1 MCGIAGT
8 INIDSRNVSVQQLK
22 LMTDCIAH
30 RGPEG
35 EGHWISEDGKTGFGH
50 RRLRIIDLSIAAEQP
65 MHYMD
70 RYTIIFNGEIYN
82 YIELKNNLSKKGYTF
97 NNHSDTEVILALYD
111 DEKEN
116 CLQLLDGMV
125 AFAIY
130 DNKEKKVFC
139 ARDRFG
145 EKPFFYMYKKN
156 EYFFFASEIKAL
168 KAYTSNYSINNK
180 MLYNYLA
187 LGYLDNKND
196 LSETFYRDI
205 FQLQHSHYLTI
216 DTEKIDIQINEY
228 WRINTGNINNTI
240 TPQQAS
246 EKFNELFYTSVN
258 RRLRSD
264 VNVGSSLSGGIDSS
278 LIVCTIDD
286 LLKKNKAEHNFES
299 SAFKQKTF
307 SARFPGFKRD
317 EGKFMQMVIDQT
329 NVEPHFT
336 YPTEE
341 TLINQIDKVAYFQDE
356 PFGGA
361 SILVQYEVMKLA
373 KENDV
378 TVLLDGQGADE
389 ILGGYHWHFN
399 VFFRQLEAYKN
410 GSFKKEYE
418 SYKLLHK
425 YNLVN
430 KKQKKDLEY
439 ILRKLIPGKFNSIKK
454 SGAWLNQKINKT
466 FNKDFFNE
474 YSAGLF
480 ETPSSFSDLNKTLY
494 NSTLNGDLQILLRY
508 ADRNSMA
515 FSREV
520 RLPFLSYELVKFLFS
535 LPAEYKIHNGWTK
548 WIMRESF
555 SHLLPEKICWRHD
568 KIGYEPPQKKW
579 MENTFI
585 KDRIIQSRKKLV
597 SAGILDKHFLNKQ
610 PGQYS
615 ALEKGDKSWEHL
627 MAGYLMP

>member
-1 MCGIAGT
+1 MCGIAGI
-8 INIDSRNVSVQQLK
+8 INSDSKEISINSLK
-22 LMTDCIAH
+22 LMTDSIAH

-35 EGHWISEDGKTGFGH
+35 EGHWISDDGKTGFGH
-50 RRLRIIDLSIAAEQP
+50 RRLRIIDLSIAAAQP

-116 CLQLLDGMV
+116 CLQLLDGMF

-145 EKPFFYMYKKN
+145 EKPFFYMFQKN
-156 EYFFFASEIKAL
+156 RSFVFASEIKAL
-168 KAYTSNYSINNK
+168 KAYSGTSVINNQ

-187 LGYLDNKND
+187 FGYLNNKNNF
-196 LSETFYRDI
+196 SETFYRDI
-205 FQLQHSHYLTI
+205 ASLPHSHYLII
-216 DTEKIDIQINEY
+216 DTENVTIEVKEYWKIDPDEINHSLSVE
-228 WRINTGNINNTI
+228 
-240 TPQQAS
+240 QAK

-278 LIVCTIDD
+278 LIVCIIED
-286 LLKKNKAEHNFES
+286 LLKKNKAEHSFEN

-307 SARFPGFKRD
+307 SARFPGFNRD
-317 EGKFMQMVIDQT
+317 EGEFIQMVIEQT
-329 NVEPHFT
+329 KVEPHFT

-341 TLINQIDKVAYFQDE
+341 TLLKEIDSVAWFQDE

-361 SILVQYEVMKLA
+361 SILVQHEVMKLA

-389 ILGGYHWHFN
+389 ILAGYHWYFN
-399 VFFRQLEAYKN
+399 VFFRQMEAYKN
-410 GSFKKEYE
+410 GSFKKEYA

-425 YNLVN
+425 HNPVN
-430 KKQKKDLEY
+430 REQKKDFEY
-439 ILRKLIPGKFNSIKK
+439 FLRKLIPNKIHSIKK
-454 SGAWLNQKINKT
+454 SSAWYDQKVNRI
-466 FNKDFFNE
+466 FNKDFFAE
-474 YSAGLF
+474 QSKGLF
-480 ETPSSFSDLNKTLY
+480 NTQTSFSDLNKTLY
-494 NSTLNGDLQILLRY
+494 NSTMNGDLQILLRY

-520 RLPFLSYELVKFLFS
+520 RLPFLSHDLVKFLFS
-535 LPAEYKIHNGWTK
+535 LPSEYKIHNGWTK

-555 SHLLPEKICWRHD
+555 SGILPNKICWRLD

-579 MENTFI
+579 MENTVI

-597 SAGILDKHFLNKQ
+597 NAGILDKHILNKM
-610 PGQYS
+610 PGENS
-615 ALEKGDKSWEHL
+615 AREKGDSSWKHL
-627 MAGYLMP
+627 MAGYLIP